1 MGIGFLASQT
11 LESCRRSETYVL
23 FWRQEFDLLQSVLY
37 YVIHV
42 WSLLHSLQFNE
53 RMNISLTWTFWF
65 RVWAYHI
72 CRASL
77 AGKPFLQGKE
87 SYPHIV
93 AQLCFFLVC
102 PVMEMLNLTLGLGAC
117 AHYII
122 STNYLLWTWKGVFRG
137 ENRSTEIFHWK
148 CIYM

>member
-11 LESCRRSETYVL
+11 LESCRRSETEDKNL
-23 FWRQEFDLLQSVLY
+23 FCYRVYCIFLFMYDCYILY
-37 YVIHV
+37 NLMKV
-42 WSLLHSLQFNE
+42 
-53 RMNISLTWTFWF
+53 NILLTWTFWF
-65 RVWAYHI
+65 GVWVYHI

>member
-1 MGIGFLASQT
+1 MVIGFLASQT
-11 LESCRRSETYVL
+11 LESCRRSENYVL

-65 RVWAYHI
+65 GVWAYHI

-102 PVMEMLNLTLGLGAC
+102 PVMEMLNLTPRAGCMCTLHHFNKLPSLDLKRGLQ
-117 AHYII
+117 
-122 STNYLLWTWKGVFRG
+122 G
-137 ENRSTEIFHWK
+137 EK
-148 CIYM
+148 